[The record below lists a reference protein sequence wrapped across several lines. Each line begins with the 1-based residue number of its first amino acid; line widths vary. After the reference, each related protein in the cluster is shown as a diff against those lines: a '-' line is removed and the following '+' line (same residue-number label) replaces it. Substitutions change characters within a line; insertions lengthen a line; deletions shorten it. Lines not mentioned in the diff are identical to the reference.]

1 MVKIWKGIYWASGYS
16 TLWQPN
22 PWQEGVGA
30 TWREIVTQFRVL
42 HSAPAYKDDLG
53 RIHWLQ
59 TGSSGLGS
67 QPRQWAESVGKW
79 FYMGRQKS
87 LKKCVRTKGC
97 PLPTLLLL
105 TFVFFYFSENTRP
118 LPCPDTKM
126 LHMRR
131 GAPLISDIL
140 EDHGWVNEKLE
151 VEVLK
156 IESVIFSGKIDVF

>member
-67 QPRQWAESVGKW
+67 QPRQSAESGKVNFIW
-79 FYMGRQKS
+79 GVKKS
-87 LKKCVRTKGC
+87 LKTACVPTIGGRFKNWLPVDYRPPVVFGLVVNFDDWKKLSLNF
-97 PLPTLLLL
+97 PLKFLTGNLKQTTDSDWSTVFREIKEINRSLL
-105 TFVFFYFSENTRP
+105 P
-118 LPCPDTKM
+118 
-126 LHMRR
+126 
-131 GAPLISDIL
+131 
-140 EDHGWVNEKLE
+140 KLAH
-151 VEVLK
+151 
-156 IESVIFSGKIDVF
+156 